1 MVEKNVLRCPVART
15 ASVLGSS
22 WTALILR
29 DLILKDACKYQELL
43 NSLEG
48 IAPNTLSERLKG
60 LEAAG
65 IVERRFYEQHPPRAE
80 YVLTSKG
87 RDLAPIVRAMRD
99 WGTKY
104 K

>member
-80 YVLTSKG
+80 YLLTSKG

>member
-29 DLILKDACKYQELL
+29 DLILNDACKYQELL
-43 NSLEG
+43 KSLEG
-48 IAPNTLSERLKG
+48 IAPNTLSERLKA

-65 IVERRFYEQHPPRAE
+65 IVERRFYEKHPPRAE

-99 WGTKY
+99 WGIKY